1 MNLPGTILMGA
12 QDRLLDPTI
21 PYRYFAAALAFHVVL
36 WVLIALNPAA
46 VGEFFGG
53 PGPALAAL
61 HGLTLG
67 VLSATALGAAFQ
79 MLPVATGVPLRSTVS
94 ARLVSWLYIPG
105 TAILLW
111 GMHEGEHLAMAA
123 GGIAVVC
130 GFAIFVIL
138 VGEVLWK
145 AAAFEAVRRFGL
157 MAMIGLALTVALG
170 MTLIVDDGHGILEQ
184 RLDVAG
190 AHVIVAVFD
199 FMGML
204 AFGFSHILIPLFAL
218 AQGVPALESRA
229 AFGIAV
235 IAIGTAAFG
244 TYLGSMALAGG
255 AAIVGIV
262 GAVVHFRS
270 MWRCLR
276 GGMRKNLGVSMVM
289 IVSGWGFLIVGL
301 VLFVAFS
308 GGWLEDRGLR
318 LSMFFILFGWLLT
331 FLLGVLQRILPFLGA
346 MNAIGAG
353 IKPPRPSELAP
364 EPLLRSHAALHF
376 LAIVLF
382 GLGMALEDALFVLT
396 GAIAGVFSA
405 LVFAGF
411 AARVWWMVHGRS
423 QSKTKKE
430 TI

>member
-21 PYRYFAAALAFHVVL
+21 PYRYFATALAFHVVL
-36 WVLIALNPAA
+36 WALIALNPTA
-46 VGEFFGG
+46 VAEFVGG
-53 PGPALAAL
+53 PGPVLAAL

-67 VLSATALGAAFQ
+67 VLSATAFGAAFQ
-79 MLPVATGVPLRSTVS
+79 VLPVATGVPLRSTAA

-111 GMHEGEHLAMAA
+111 GMHEGEHLPMAA

-145 AAAFEAVRRFGL
+145 AAAFEAVRHFGL
-157 MAMIGLALTVALG
+157 MAMIGLGLTVALG
-170 MTLIVDDGHGILEQ
+170 MILIVDDGHGILEQ

-190 AHVIVAVFD
+190 AHVIVAVFG

-229 AFGIAV
+229 AFGLVVVAV
-235 IAIGTAAFG
+235 GAAA
-244 TYLGSMALAGG
+244 LGSFLGTMILAGG
-255 AAIVGIV
+255 AAIFGIV
-262 GAVVHFRS
+262 GAAVHFRS

-276 GGMRKNLGVSMVM
+276 GGMRKNLGVSLAM
-289 IVSGWGFLIVGL
+289 IVSGWGSLIVGL
-301 VLFVAFS
+301 VLFVAVS
-308 GGWLEDRGLR
+308 GDWLEDRGLR

-346 MNAIGAG
+346 MNATGAG
-353 IKPPRPSELAP
+353 NKPPRPSELAP

-376 LAIVLF
+376 LALVLL
-382 GLGMALEDALFVLT
+382 GLGIALEDALYVRT
-396 GAIAGVFSA
+396 GAIAGFFSA
-405 LVFAGF
+405 LIFVGF
-411 AARVWWMVHGRS
+411 ATRVWWMVHSSS

-430 TI
+430 TT